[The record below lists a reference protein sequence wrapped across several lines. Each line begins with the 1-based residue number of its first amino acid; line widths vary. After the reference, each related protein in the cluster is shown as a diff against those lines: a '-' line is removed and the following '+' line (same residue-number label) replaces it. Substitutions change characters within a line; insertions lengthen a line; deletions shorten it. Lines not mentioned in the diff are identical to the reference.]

1 MSGELLNSRFFDE
14 AYEDISY
21 EDIERVSTLKE
32 DIWSTACELTML
44 ILSISVAFT
53 VNYLTVASLIMKRSP
68 ISSCSFTTYC
78 ARRCEVW

>member
-44 ILSISVAFT
+44 ILSISVIFSVT
-53 VNYLTVASLIMKRSP
+53 VIQGH
-68 ISSCSFTTYC
+68 
-78 ARRCEVW
+78 

>member
-1 MSGELLNSRFFDE
+1 MSGAVLNSPNFYRGYGKE
-14 AYEDISY
+14 N
-21 EDIERVSTLKE
+21 IERVSTLMQ
-32 DIWSTACELTML
+32 DTWSTACELTML

-53 VNYLTVASLIMKRSP
+53 VNYVTVASLIMKRSP